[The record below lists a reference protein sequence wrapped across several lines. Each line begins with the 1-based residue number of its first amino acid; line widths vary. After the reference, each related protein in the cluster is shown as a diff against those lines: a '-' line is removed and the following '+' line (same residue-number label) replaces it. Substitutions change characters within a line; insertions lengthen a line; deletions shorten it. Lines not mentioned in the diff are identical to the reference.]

1 MLNRIVAIAVLAI
14 SCTAQAQYP
23 EKPVRLVVPCAPG
36 GVTDTRARSWVGI
49 LAPAKTP
56 GPIIEKL
63 NRELNA
69 VLASPET
76 IEKLLTLGIR
86 GARDPGGVRGANQE
100 GLREERPGGESRRH
114 QGRLASSKTDA

>member
-36 GVTDTRARSWVGI
+36 GVTDTSARSWVGI

-56 GPIIEKL
+56 RPII
-63 NRELNA
+63 
-69 VLASPET
+69 
-76 IEKLLTLGIR
+76 
-86 GARDPGGVRGANQE
+86 
-100 GLREERPGGESRRH
+100 
-114 QGRLASSKTDA
+114 